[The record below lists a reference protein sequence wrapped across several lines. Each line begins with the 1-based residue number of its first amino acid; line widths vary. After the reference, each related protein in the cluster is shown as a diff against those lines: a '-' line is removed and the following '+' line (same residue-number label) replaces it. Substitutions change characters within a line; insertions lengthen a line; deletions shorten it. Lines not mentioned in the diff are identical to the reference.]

1 MGQRPP
7 EGGAELFGLGI
18 ISSIWGLH
26 STAVFSPD
34 GNEVYW
40 APMETFPGELYSKGG
55 LLMMRRDKGRWTPPA
70 LAPFSGPGFGDDVP
84 FFSAD
89 GKRIHFISR
98 RPLPGETES
107 GTEKIWYADRT
118 PSGWSEPRP
127 MDPNVNSIDKHWE
140 FSLDRKGNV
149 YFAGRAPDSLGM
161 SDIYWAR
168 FSGGKYE
175 KPVNVGAPINSA
187 AVEDTPFIAPD
198 GSYLIFERQY
208 DLWVSFP
215 GGRTASGPSPS
226 ISAPRSTARRSSSAR
241 SSRRTANIFS
251 S

>member
-1 MGQRPP
+1 
-7 EGGAELFGLGI
+7 
-18 ISSIWGLH
+18 
-26 STAVFSPD
+26 
-34 GNEVYW
+34 
-40 APMETFPGELYSKGG
+40 
-55 LLMMRRDKGRWTPPA
+55 
-70 LAPFSGPGFGDDVP
+70 
-84 FFSAD
+84 
-89 GKRIHFISR
+89 
-98 RPLPGETES
+98 
-107 GTEKIWYADRT
+107 
-118 PSGWSEPRP
+118 

-208 DLWVSFP
+208 DLWVSFRAE
-215 GGRTASGPSPS
+215 GRRLGPLPSSSDPEVNSPS
-226 ISAPRSTARRSSSAR
+226 IELCPIVTSDGKYLFFLSQRDGESHAYWVNANVVEKARPAGLKKP
-241 SSRRTANIFS
+241 
-251 S
+251 